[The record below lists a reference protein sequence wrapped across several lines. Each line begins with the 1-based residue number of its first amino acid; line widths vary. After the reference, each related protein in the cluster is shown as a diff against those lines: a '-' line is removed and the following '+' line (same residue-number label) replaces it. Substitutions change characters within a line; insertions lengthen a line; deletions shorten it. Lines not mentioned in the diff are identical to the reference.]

1 MTRVASWSI
10 DRGRQFELD
19 RTDTGRAQIVINDT
33 DGTYDPTNASGP
45 YYGLLEPLK
54 QAAIALQNPV
64 TENWLTVFR
73 GFVDEYEYALDP
85 AQGVMV
91 ATITLVDAFDLL
103 SATLLMADG
112 PPPGDTPPVGS
123 EGDNFYEQ
131 AEVDARIIQVLTDC
145 GFDSA
150 MWTRSGSPTIFS
162 GNVVVQDSTYSP
174 GSTALE
180 VIQDA
185 ADAEFPI
192 ANFFMDKEGL
202 FAFHGRFAR
211 FDPTTTAASSGGAW
225 VFREWQCGDGTA
237 VASDPTNIAQLRG
250 MSFTRSKDQVY
261 NKATASPMHI
271 ADADIAGQ
279 TSSDA
284 PSIAAFGIRS
294 WSMENLLTYGAKTG
308 PNVGSGDW
316 GGAGAVAETKLFA
329 DYIVTNFQTVRN
341 RISQLTFRPLDAN
354 DTRAPALWDLM
365 CNIEIG
371 DLITVTVD
379 HPGAGGFANS
389 FFVEGLHYQCSPGGA
404 VPDVTL
410 TVDTSPN
417 EYWASSPF

>member
-1 MTRVASWSI
+1 VTRVASWSI

-19 RTDTGRAQIVINDT
+19 RTDTGRATIVINDT
-33 DGTYDPTNASGP
+33 DGTYDPTNTAGP
-45 YYGLLEPLK
+45 YYGQLEPLK

-73 GFVDEYEYALDP
+73 GFVDEYTYELDP

-91 ATITLVDAFDLL
+91 ATITLVDAFELL
-103 SATLLMADG
+103 TAVSVTTGTAG
-112 PPPGDTPPVGS
+112 GSPPVGS
-123 EGDNFYEQ
+123 EGDIFYEQ
-131 AEVDARIIQVLTDC
+131 KEVDARIIDALTDG
-145 GFDSA
+145 GFDPA

-174 GSTALE
+174 GSTLLE

-192 ANFFMDKEGL
+192 ANFFIDKEGL

-250 MSFTRSKDQVY
+250 MSFTRSKERIY
-261 NKATASPMHI
+261 NRATATPMHV

-279 TSSDA
+279 TSIDA
-284 PSIAAFGIRS
+284 TSILAFGIRS

-316 GGAGAVAETKLFA
+316 GGAGALAETKLFA
-329 DYIVTNFQTVRN
+329 NYIVTNYQTVKN

-389 FFVEGLHYQCSPGGA
+389 FFVEGLHYQCEPGGA

-417 EYWASSPF
+417 EYWADNPFS